1 MWLWAHWWSHEWGW
15 CNAEADAFC
24 FVRCGPRRDHQDGV
38 DASLYFN
45 IHVSKLGG
53 VRKDD
58 ESGKVERQAG
68 TYKNRFLS
76 HQDGGDKVRYPR
88 INLAEVTRLTAAL

>member
-1 MWLWAHWWSHEWGW
+1 MVEEDGVQLRVRGAIGVEEEDGVGLD
-15 CNAEADAFC
+15 EGAD
-24 FVRCGPRRDHQDGV
+24 VEDIDLPPRRSDGQ
-38 DASLYFN
+38 
-45 IHVSKLGG
+45 
-53 VRKDD
+53 DD

-88 INLAEVTRLTAAL
+88 INLAEVTRLTADL